1 VTLCA
6 ECYYLLTSNEVHLQ
20 HFLLVFIMKEADS
33 KHKIKNYKIL
43 TFKGDAMTY
52 FHPLNAPLFWPTM
65 LATIVVVEWHVF
77 R

>member
-1 VTLCA
+1 
-6 ECYYLLTSNEVHLQ
+6 
-20 HFLLVFIMKEADS
+20 MKEADS